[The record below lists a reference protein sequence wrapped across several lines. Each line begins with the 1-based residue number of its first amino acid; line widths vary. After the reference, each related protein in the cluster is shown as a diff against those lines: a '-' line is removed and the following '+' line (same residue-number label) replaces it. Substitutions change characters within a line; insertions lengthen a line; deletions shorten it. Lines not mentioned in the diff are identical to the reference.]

1 MRGERHVFA
10 ARDALLS
17 EETRMA
23 AGNTPSGNKAS
34 GNKASGNKAS
44 KAQPSELVHA
54 ISAALVVHGVPI
66 GSYVDVA
73 NGPPGGLGF
82 TLDETSDGES

>member
-1 MRGERHVFA
+1 
-10 ARDALLS
+10 
-17 EETRMA
+17 MA
-23 AGNTPSGNKAS
+23 AGNTPSGNKASGNKAS

>member
-1 MRGERHVFA
+1 
-10 ARDALLS
+10 
-17 EETRMA
+17 MA

-54 ISAALVVHGVPI
+54 ISAAGSTVVVLEGR
-66 GSYVDVA
+66 
-73 NGPPGGLGF
+73 
-82 TLDETSDGES
+82 

>member
-1 MRGERHVFA
+1 
-10 ARDALLS
+10 
-17 EETRMA
+17 MA

-34 GNKASGNKAS
+34 GNKASGDKASGNKAS

-54 ISAALVVHGVPI
+54 ISAALVVQGVPV

-73 NGPPGGLGF
+73 NGPPQGLGF
-82 TLDETSDGES
+82 TVDDNADGED